1 MPKLKQANLNP
12 YPLKLYGSAKYL
24 LTAEPEELSREGG
37 VSVETAARLKEESKK
52 IDAEKGGLAQ
62 LVNTHKAGDVVQ
74 VEIWRDGKS
83 QILSVNLVKAGE

>member
-1 MPKLKQANLNP
+1 MI
-12 YPLKLYGSAKYL
+12 
-24 LTAEPEELSREGG
+24 SREAALANELPQGAYVRGVVDGSPAELAGIKVEDIIVKFGG
-37 VSVETAARLKEESKK
+37 EK